1 MLYRESVPGA
11 SRFLVI
17 IANITIVNTKQ
28 YTLAEQ
34 NYNGCETL
42 SEDSMPSSPESLE
55 AVKAIL
61 PEATSRKMMG
71 EYLLYMDGKLFGG
84 IYDDRL
90 LLKITK
96 ASASIL
102 RDYPSDFPYE
112 GGGEMILL
120 TEPYD
125 AALLRETVEAMC
137 AELPARRR

>member
-1 MLYRESVPGA
+1 
-11 SRFLVI
+11 
-17 IANITIVNTKQ
+17 
-28 YTLAEQ
+28 
-34 NYNGCETL
+34 
-42 SEDSMPSSPESLE
+42 MPSSPESLE

-71 EYLLYMDGKLFGG
+71 EYLLYMEGKLFGG

-112 GGGEMILL
+112 GGGEMILF

-125 AALLRETVEAMC
+125 ADLLRKTVGAMC
-137 AELPARRR
+137 GELPARRK